1 MSNSFLTLSTP
12 FPLEHRLVHIWPV
25 LDWPKFGENP
35 DLIGPELGRCVNLIL
50 AGHPGV
56 RGLIHSVSYS
66 RSKQLARFSQSP
78 RLILHTENP
87 GDFERALE
95 TLFATPGGVL
105 VSPRATEG
113 VDLKGD
119 RSEFQVFV
127 KIPFLNW
134 GEPRVQQRARVNK
147 TWYALTAATNLIQ
160 GCGRSVR
167 NMHDIAPTYILD
179 AKWGWWFRANEQL
192 FPPYFKDA
200 LAAAR
205 CLPAGV
211 RSQP

>member
-12 FPLEHRLVHIWPV
+12 FPLEHRLVHVWPV
-25 LDWPKFGENP
+25 LDWPKQGEKP
-35 DLIGPELGRCVNLIL
+35 DRIGPELGRCVNVIL
-50 AGHPGV
+50 ARHPDS

-66 RSKQLARFSQSP
+66 RSKQLARFCQSP
-78 RLILHTENP
+78 RLILHTERP

-113 VDLKGD
+113 VDLKND
-119 RSEFQVFV
+119 RSEFQVFI
-127 KIPFLNW
+127 KIPFLYW
-134 GEPRVQQRARVNK
+134 GDPRVQERARANRS
-147 TWYALTAATNLIQ
+147 WYALTAAINLIQ

-179 AKWGWWFRANEQL
+179 SKWNWWFRANERL
-192 FPPYFKDA
+192 FPNYFKDA
-200 LAAAR
+200 LRAAER
-205 CLPAGV
+205 HPDSV
-211 RSQP
+211 RLKS